1 MPDFWVGSDVVTNR
15 GRDMALETVDVRC
28 KIPEDLDVI
37 LEALADD
44 AGVAKSTFA
53 SEVLISVLQ
62 KELKKF
68 QRIHSGLKTMGL
80 QGQVEERRVVAGK
93 P

>member
-1 MPDFWVGSDVVTNR
+1 
-15 GRDMALETVDVRC
+15 MALETVDVRM

-44 AGVAKSTFA
+44 AGVAKSTYA
-53 SEVLISVLQ
+53 SEIVIAMLQ

-68 QRIHSGLKTMGL
+68 QRIHSGLKGMGL
-80 QGQVEERRVVAGK
+80 QGQVEERRVLSGK
-93 P
+93 Q